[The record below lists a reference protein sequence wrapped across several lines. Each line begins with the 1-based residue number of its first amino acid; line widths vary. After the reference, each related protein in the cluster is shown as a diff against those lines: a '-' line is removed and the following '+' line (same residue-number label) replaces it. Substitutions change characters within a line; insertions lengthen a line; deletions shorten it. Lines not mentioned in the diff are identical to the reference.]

1 MFLFKMYYNQHD
13 KRYQGKIEKENII
26 KESLLGSFSLLH
38 IL

>member
-1 MFLFKMYYNQHD
+1 MFLFKMYYHQHN
-13 KRYQGKIEKENII
+13 KRYQGKIENII